1 MRDVRCSGMSCVW
14 QAYIVS
20 IAAPERKGW
29 ARGCHSGQARESIF
43 FVTHKNKTDTANARE
58 NREAGMDEPQV
69 LSAQCCQLPT
79 APFVASMGWSRPR
92 SSAATHV
99 SCKVRV
105 LSGEIITDFEK
116 AAKIGQAAK

>member
-1 MRDVRCSGMSCVW
+1 MRCSGMACAW

-29 ARGCHSGQARESIF
+29 ARGCHSGQARGCIF
-43 FVTHKNKTDTANARE
+43 FVKTDTANARK

-92 SSAATHV
+92 SSAATRM

-105 LSGEIITDFEK
+105 LSGEIITDF
-116 AAKIGQAAK
+116 